1 MSAVHLDLS
10 PLMLT
15 AIGLVV
21 YGVGHRWVDWRRHTS
36 IRHADA
42 GATGRSASS
51 RPSPAVD
58 DAPELHEVDDHPEP
72 NTVDVIPESP
82 SRPWWRNPVGAVP
95 IVVGLAMIVGYA
107 AVERAFGAVVS
118 IAASL
123 FLPGR

>member
-21 YGVGHRWVDWRRHTS
+21 YGVTHRWVDRRRRAST
-36 IRHADA
+36 RRT
-42 GATGRSASS
+42 GATGTPASS
-51 RPSPAVD
+51 RPLSAVD
-58 DAPELHEVDDHPEP
+58 DVPELHGVDDRREP
-72 NTVDVIPESP
+72 HTVDDTTE
-82 SRPWWRNPVGAVP
+82 RPVRRWWRNPVGAVP
-95 IVVGLAMIVGYA
+95 IVVGLVMIVGYA
-107 AVERAFGAVVS
+107 AVERAFGTVIS

>member
-21 YGVGHRWVDWRRHTS
+21 YGVSHRWVDRRRRASSLRT
-36 IRHADA
+36 DA
-42 GATGRSASS
+42 GATGMPASS
-51 RPSPAVD
+51 PPPPAVD
-58 DAPELHEVDDHPEP
+58 VTPELHGADDHSEP
-72 NTVDVIPESP
+72 STVDVTLEPP
-82 SRPWWRNPVGAVP
+82 GQPWWRNPVGAAP
-95 IVVGLAMIVGYA
+95 IVVGLVMIVGYA
-107 AVERAFGAVVS
+107 AVERAFGAVIS